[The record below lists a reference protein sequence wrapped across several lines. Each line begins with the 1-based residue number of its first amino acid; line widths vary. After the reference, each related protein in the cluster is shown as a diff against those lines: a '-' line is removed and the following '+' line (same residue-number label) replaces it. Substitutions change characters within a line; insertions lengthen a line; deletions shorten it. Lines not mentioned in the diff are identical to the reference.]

1 MSVSLI
7 AAVAANRVIGNKG
20 TLPWR
25 LPDDLA
31 RFKRLTM
38 GHAVIMGHATFT
50 SMGRPLPGRQ
60 NIVLTR
66 NAALQIPGCDMRHS
80 AAEALAAAEGR
91 EAFIIGGAAIYAL
104 FLPLADLMYLTLIDV
119 DVPGETLFPD
129 VRWEEWR
136 VLSDTPGRVD
146 SRSPLPHRF
155 VDYERV
161 TALPPRAAPLWP

>member
-20 TLPWR
+20 ALPWR

-38 GHAVIMGHATFT
+38 GHAVVMGHATFA
-50 SMGRPLPGRQ
+50 SMGKPLHGRR

-66 NAALQIPGCDMRHS
+66 DAALVIPGCTVVHS
-80 AAEALAAAEGR
+80 VDEALAAAAGQET
-91 EAFIIGGAAIYAL
+91 FIIGGAAIYAL
-104 FLPLADLMYLTLIDV
+104 FLPRADLMYLTLIDAEV
-119 DVPGETLFPD
+119 EGEALFPD

-136 VLSDTPGRVD
+136 ILQEIPGRTD
-146 SRSPLPHRF
+146 PHALPHRF
-155 VDYERV
+155 VDYERATV
-161 TALPPRAAPLWP
+161 LPPRAAPI

>member
-1 MSVSLI
+1 MPVSLI

-20 TLPWR
+20 ALPWR

-38 GHAVIMGHATFT
+38 GHAVIMGHATFA
-50 SMGRPLPGRQ
+50 SMGKPLSGRQ

-66 NAALQIPGCDMRHS
+66 DPALRLSGCFVVHS
-80 AAEALAAAEGR
+80 ADEALAAAGDQ
-91 EAFIIGGAAIYAL
+91 EAFVIGGAAVYAL
-104 FLPLADLMYLTLIDV
+104 FLPRADLMYLTLIDV

-136 VLSDTPGRVD
+136 VLRETPGRVD
-146 SRSPLPHRF
+146 PRSSLPHRF
-155 VDYERV
+155 VDY
-161 TALPPRAAPLWP
+161 ARASR

>member
-1 MSVSLI
+1 MDYAFGRCVVVVSLI

-38 GHAVIMGHATFT
+38 GHAVIMGHATFS
-50 SMGRPLPGRQ
+50 SMGRPLSGRL

-66 NAALQIPGCDMRHS
+66 DTRLLIPGCSVVHS
-80 AAEALAAAEGR
+80 TDEALAAAGDR
-91 EAFIIGGAAIYAL
+91 EAFIIGGAAVYAV
-104 FLPLADLMYLTLIDV
+104 FLPLADRMYLTLIDA

-136 VLSDTPGRVD
+136 IIQETPGQLD
-146 SRSPLPHRF
+146 SAPPLPHRF

-161 TALPPRAAPLWP
+161 T